1 MSHIMIIG
9 ILTVLSFLYSGIP
22 TVLSSPPPN
31 ISARSAILLD
41 AKTGEILYNRKSDTR
56 LSPASTTKILTAII
70 AIESGRLDEQVTVS
84 PHAAAT
90 PGSSMH
96 LYPGQ
101 IITLRELVTGLMLR
115 SGNDAS
121 VAIAE
126 HLAGSVD
133 EFVNVMNAKASV
145 LGAIN
150 SHFRNPN
157 GLTAPGHYSTAFDLA
172 WMARYALTNPVFA
185 ELVNTRETT
194 IEWLD
199 RKGQG
204 HDKNLRNTNK
214 LLWMLDDA
222 DGVKTG
228 TTNDAGPCL
237 VSSATRGN
245 QRLIAVVL
253 HDHSRWYDSMNLLKY
268 GFDNFDLYEYAEAD
282 SVISSL
288 PVEHGAAT
296 LVDAVTAG
304 PAAIIVK
311 QEDIEYV
318 TVEVDLPETVN
329 APVYKGQKIG
339 EIVFYV
345 RNKAVKATDITVG
358 QEVAEKTVTRTVLL
372 QLLKMFRLCANWG
385 VL

>member
-1 MSHIMIIG
+1 
-9 ILTVLSFLYSGIP
+9 
-22 TVLSSPPPN
+22 
-31 ISARSAILLD
+31 
-41 AKTGEILYNRKSDTR
+41 
-56 LSPASTTKILTAII
+56 
-70 AIESGRLDEQVTVS
+70 
-84 PHAAAT
+84 
-90 PGSSMH
+90 
-96 LYPGQ
+96 
-101 IITLRELVTGLMLR
+101 
-115 SGNDAS
+115 
-121 VAIAE
+121 
-126 HLAGSVD
+126 
-133 EFVNVMNAKASV
+133 
-145 LGAIN
+145 
-150 SHFRNPN
+150 
-157 GLTAPGHYSTAFDLA
+157 
-172 WMARYALTNPVFA
+172 
-185 ELVNTRETT
+185 
-194 IEWLD
+194 
-199 RKGQG
+199 
-204 HDKNLRNTNK
+204 
-214 LLWMLDDA
+214 MLDDA